1 MPISLSSINHIAA
14 FLGYGALTVFLAVAT
29 ARSWLKTFMIL
40 AAVLT
45 ATWAAA
51 VPFGEQG
58 FLPSWV
64 ANVAG
69 LLRDA
74 AWYAV
79 VLAVLYVQVRSHALW
94 RGLVTVTVFIAVVHA
109 IFVGLDLDLGRVLG
123 VELNSSVTGICEVI
137 IGLILIENMMR
148 NLSQDQFWAA
158 KHLGIG
164 LFAIL
169 LFQLLVRVP
178 QFVTGVPLDGLN
190 AVRPLV
196 FLIALPLFAVT
207 ATRSPGLYLQFHSS
221 RRIVFH
227 AATLVAVGVALQG
240 AAIASYYVRQIGGD
254 NGTALSIMF
263 GFVALIGVGVA
274 TSSGSTRSRLRAFIN
289 ENFFRYKYDYRLEW
303 DKFIR
308 ALSARQEGDMPLRVL
323 RTLGE
328 LLDSPGGVLWAVR
341 DRWHQFMPV
350 ASWSPPSDPAPLA
363 LDDPCLSAFADED
376 CAYLD
381 LSIPE
386 KNPSAGLWAQRFA
399 GSWLAVPLRY
409 RSELIGVAL
418 LNPPRAARRL
428 DWEDEKLVSLVA
440 LQLGAYL
447 IQEETAQA
455 LADARQLE
463 EFNKRFAFIL
473 HDTKNTIGQL
483 SLLVRNVEEFGHDEE
498 FRKDMTL
505 TLRHAVEKLQTLLGQ
520 LRGNTLAQKT
530 ESALRENVDVNGLVT
545 SFVNGKRKV
554 GLDIVM
560 TECPEPA
567 LAAMIDKDAF
577 FGVLELVVG
586 NALEATPKGAP
597 VRVCVSNAQS
607 SVCVTV
613 ADNGPGMTPE
623 FIAGQLFRPLRTT
636 KGGGFGIGAYQA
648 REVMRDIGGTI
659 DVRSKIGEGTVVSL
673 FLPASVSYAEMAGA

>member
-1 MPISLSSINHIAA
+1 MPISLSTVNHIAA
-14 FLGYGALTVFLAVAT
+14 FLGYGALAIFLAVST
-29 ARSWLKTFMIL
+29 ARSWLKTAMIL
-40 AAVLT
+40 AAALT
-45 ATWAAA
+45 AAWAASVA
-51 VPFGEQG
+51 LGEQG
-58 FLPSWV
+58 ILPSSV
-64 ANVAG
+64 ANVTG

-74 AWYAV
+74 GWYAV
-79 VLAVLYVQVRSHALW
+79 VLAILYVQVHSHALW
-94 RGLVTVTVFIAVVHA
+94 RGLLAATVFLTVVHA
-109 IFVGLDLDLGRVLG
+109 AFVGFDLDVGRFLG
-123 VELNSSVTGICEVI
+123 VELNSAVTGLAEVI

-169 LFQLLVRVP
+169 IFQLLVRVP
-178 QFVTGVPLDGLN
+178 QFITGVPLDGLN

-207 ATRSPGLYLQFHSS
+207 ATRSPGLYVQFHSS

-227 AATLVAVGVALQG
+227 AATLIAVGVALQG

-254 NGTALSIMF
+254 NGTALSIIF
-263 GFVALIGVGVA
+263 GFVSVIGLGVA
-274 TSSGSTRSRLRAFIN
+274 LTSGSTRSRLRAFIN

-308 ALSARQEGDMPLRVL
+308 ALSAREEGDMPLRVL

-328 LLDSPGGVLWAVR
+328 LLDSPGGVLWVLR

-350 ASWSPPSDPAPLA
+350 ASWSSRTDPAPLA
-363 LDDPCLSAFADED
+363 LDDPCLTPFDDED

-381 LSIPE
+381 LTRPE
-386 KNPSAGLWAQRFA
+386 KHAGATLWAQHFP
-399 GSWLAVPLRY
+399 GSWLTVPLRY
-409 RSELIGVAL
+409 RSKLIGVAL

-498 FRKDMTL
+498 FRKDMTV

-520 LRGNTLAQKT
+520 LRGNSLAKKP
-530 ESALRENVDVNGLVT
+530 ESVLKQEVDVNALVA
-545 SFVNGKRKV
+545 SFVHGKRKI

-560 TECPEPA
+560 TESAVPA
-567 LAAMIDKDAF
+567 MAGTIDEDAF
-577 FGVLELVVG
+577 LGVLELVVG
-586 NALEATPKGAP
+586 NAVEAAPKGSP
-597 VRVCVSNAQS
+597 V
-607 SVCVTV
+607 SVCVGNSQSSICVTV
-613 ADNGPGMTPE
+613 TDKGPGMTQE

-659 DVRSKIGEGTVVSL
+659 DVRSKVGEGTVVSL
-673 FLPASVSYAEMAGA
+673 FLPASVTQNQLARA